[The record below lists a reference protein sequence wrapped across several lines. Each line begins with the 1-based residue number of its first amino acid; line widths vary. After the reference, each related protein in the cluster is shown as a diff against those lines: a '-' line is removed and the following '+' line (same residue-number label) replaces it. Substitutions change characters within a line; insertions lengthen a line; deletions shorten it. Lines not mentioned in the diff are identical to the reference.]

1 MGENDNVVI
10 RGTSSFGCD
19 DVCEVAGCDF
29 VDDTYQ
35 AFVPAI
41 FAILV
46 IVVLIWVVP
55 GGIAGTGT
63 GEARFN
69 IGHSVQ
75 VEVHSKGRDLD
86 VDLRHRLDA
95 SSVLE

>member
-1 MGENDNVVI
+1 MAENDNVVI

-29 VDDTYQ
+29 VDHTYQ

-46 IVVLIWVVP
+46 MVVLIWVVVP

-63 GEARFN
+63 GEARFV
-69 IGHSVQ
+69 IGHSV
-75 VEVHSKGRDLD
+75 
-86 VDLRHRLDA
+86 
-95 SSVLE
+95 